1 MCDHIAQSEQN
12 SLKLLFRKMFCI
24 TLLSSIVAEMVTRG
38 TVINSKGCLVSII
51 QGVQLIVSETKAIL
65 CTILGS
71 LRLGK
76 IWISSLDALILSHL
90 WYTVHQLSQTC
101 N

>member
-1 MCDHIAQSEQN
+1 
-12 SLKLLFRKMFCI
+12 MFCI

-65 CTILGS
+65 YYI
-71 LRLGK
+71 RK
-76 IWISSLDALILSHL
+76 PLIGE
-90 WYTVHQLSQTC
+90 
-101 N
+101 NMDIEP